1 MRGKNVLELG
11 AGGALP
17 SMVCACNQA
26 KKVLSLW
33 GQNLTKVV
41 ITDYPDTELLENIR
55 YNVINGGLDEDVKA
69 RIAVEGYLWG
79 SDVTTLLSHLE
90 LNTKFNVVILSDTV
104 HIASSVTDERCSII
118 LNIKLL

>member
-1 MRGKNVLELG
+1 MADYLDLNPHLVRGKNVLELG

-17 SMVCACNQA
+17 SLICACNLA

-41 ITDYPDTELLENIR
+41 ITDYPDTELIENIR
-55 YNVINGGLDEDVKA
+55 YNVTNCGLGEDVKA

-79 SDVTTLLSHLE
+79 NDVTTLLSHLE
-90 LNTKFNVVILSDTV
+90 LSTKFNVVILSDTV
-104 HIASSVTDERCSII
+104 HIASSVT
-118 LNIKLL
+118 N